1 MQIISIINQKG
12 GVGKTT
18 TVINL
23 AAGLSQQNKK
33 ILVIDL
39 DPQGNATTGLG
50 LSNMENSTDTIYG
63 VLNGTKEISEVIK
76 KTQFEN
82 LDLITSNVDLS
93 GLEVETAEDANRAFI
108 LKLKLTSYLNN
119 SRGLY
124 DYILIDCPPS
134 LSLLTVMAL
143 VSSHSLVVPLQTE
156 FFALEGLTQLMK
168 TIERIK
174 VSLNPELMIR
184 GILLTMYD
192 KRNKLSSQ
200 VEKEARDYF
209 NEKVYSTVIPR
220 NVRLSEAPSHGMPV
234 LIYDKSCPGSKS
246 YFSFTDEFINQE
258 TTIGSACIMDSNKI
272 KKGLGRGLSSLIG
285 ETKVETL
292 KNQLSISDLIPNK
305 YQPRKI
311 FDEDNLND
319 LTNSIKER
327 GILQPIIVRKSNDDK
342 SKFEIIAGERRWLAA
357 QKAGL
362 HTVPVVITEAD
373 DLKSLEFAI
382 VENVQRHD
390 LNPLEE
396 AQGYK
401 RLIDEFNYDQEKVSK
416 FIGKSRSHITN
427 SLRLLTLPLEV
438 IKLIETQKLTAGH
451 AKILV
456 GLENSSFVANKIV
469 EKKLSVRQAES
480 FVKIFKNKRQK
491 PNNVKDANIKD
502 LEISVS
508 NKIGLNVLIK
518 NKKNNKGKI
527 TFEYKGLDQ
536 LNKIIDI
543 IKSNY

>member
-1 MQIISIINQKG
+1 
-12 GVGKTT
+12 
-18 TVINL
+18 
-23 AAGLSQQNKK
+23 
-33 ILVIDL
+33 
-39 DPQGNATTGLG
+39 
-50 LSNMENSTDTIYG
+50 
-63 VLNGTKEISEVIK
+63 
-76 KTQFEN
+76 
-82 LDLITSNVDLS
+82 
-93 GLEVETAEDANRAFI
+93 
-108 LKLKLTSYLNN
+108 
-119 SRGLY
+119 
-124 DYILIDCPPS
+124 
-134 LSLLTVMAL
+134 
-143 VSSHSLVVPLQTE
+143 
-156 FFALEGLTQLMK
+156 
-168 TIERIK
+168 
-174 VSLNPELMIR
+174 
-184 GILLTMYD
+184 
-192 KRNKLSSQ
+192 
-200 VEKEARDYF
+200 
-209 NEKVYSTVIPR
+209 
-220 NVRLSEAPSHGMPV
+220 
-234 LIYDKSCPGSKS
+234 
-246 YFSFTDEFINQE
+246 
-258 TTIGSACIMDSNKI
+258 MDSNKI

-285 ETKVETL
+285 ETKVETP

-319 LTNSIKER
+319 LTSSIKER

-401 RLIDEFNYDQEKVSK
+401 RLIDEFNYDQEKVSN

-456 GLENSSFVANKIV
+456 GLENSSFVANKII
-469 EKKLSVRQAES
+469 EKKFSVRQAES

-491 PNNVKDANIKD
+491 LNNVKDANIKD

>member
-1 MQIISIINQKG
+1 
-12 GVGKTT
+12 
-18 TVINL
+18 
-23 AAGLSQQNKK
+23 
-33 ILVIDL
+33 
-39 DPQGNATTGLG
+39 
-50 LSNMENSTDTIYG
+50 
-63 VLNGTKEISEVIK
+63 
-76 KTQFEN
+76 
-82 LDLITSNVDLS
+82 
-93 GLEVETAEDANRAFI
+93 
-108 LKLKLTSYLNN
+108 
-119 SRGLY
+119 
-124 DYILIDCPPS
+124 
-134 LSLLTVMAL
+134 
-143 VSSHSLVVPLQTE
+143 
-156 FFALEGLTQLMK
+156 
-168 TIERIK
+168 
-174 VSLNPELMIR
+174 
-184 GILLTMYD
+184 
-192 KRNKLSSQ
+192 
-200 VEKEARDYF
+200 
-209 NEKVYSTVIPR
+209 
-220 NVRLSEAPSHGMPV
+220 
-234 LIYDKSCPGSKS
+234 
-246 YFSFTDEFINQE
+246 
-258 TTIGSACIMDSNKI
+258 MDSNKI

-285 ETKVETL
+285 ETKVETP
-292 KNQLSISDLIPNK
+292 KNQLSISDLIPSK

-362 HTVPVVITEAD
+362 HNVPVVITEAD
-373 DLKSLEFAI
+373 DLKSLEYAI

-536 LNKIIDI
+536 LNRIIDI